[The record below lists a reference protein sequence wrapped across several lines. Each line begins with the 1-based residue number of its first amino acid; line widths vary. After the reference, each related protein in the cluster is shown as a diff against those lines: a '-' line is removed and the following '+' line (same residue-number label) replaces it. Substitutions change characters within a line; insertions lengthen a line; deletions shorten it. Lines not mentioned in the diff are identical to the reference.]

1 MTTTR
6 WWITGAVLAMAV
18 IVALGWGLGIEPRLS
33 EARAADEERVQVEAV
48 NATYEAVLV
57 ELEELDDDL
66 PALTRE
72 LDGLRAALPS
82 DAQVSTLLGQ
92 LNALA
97 ARSGVA
103 LTAITAGVPASFESG
118 QPVAEAPAAPVEG
131 DEATEPAEDAP
142 AVPAPATLENFVS
155 VPISVTATGDQ
166 AGVLEFVERV
176 QFGTRLFLVEGLTVV
191 NDEKGGT
198 VTIEG
203 MVYVLTDGPAVDA
216 GEQPEGE

>member
-18 IVALGWGLGIEPRLS
+18 IVALGWVLGFEPRLS
-33 EARAADEERVQVEAV
+33 EARAADDERAQVEAV
-48 NATYEAVLV
+48 NASYEGVLV
-57 ELEELDDDL
+57 NLEKLNEDL

-82 DAQVSTLLGQ
+82 NAQVSTLFGQ
-92 LNALA
+92 LNVLA

-103 LTAITAGVPASFESG
+103 LTAITAGVPASFASG
-118 QPVAEAPAAPVEG
+118 EPVAEAPAAPAEGEEAVAPVE
-131 DEATEPAEDAP
+131 EE
-142 AVPAPATLENFVS
+142 PAPATLENFVS
-155 VPISVTATGDQ
+155 VPISVTATGEQ
-166 AGVLEFVERV
+166 AGVLEFVELV

-191 NDEKGGT
+191 NDEEGGT

-203 MVYVLTDGPAVDA
+203 MVYVLTDGSIGDA
-216 GEQPEGE
+216 GEEPEGE